1 MAVPVYFLFAYV
13 FEGIL
18 NELIP
23 FMPFDFAQ
31 ECVRQ
36 AFMPF
41 RVHYERNQ
49 LVQGIYGASVIDKP
63 LNGSYR
69 AWQL

>member
-1 MAVPVYFLFAYV
+1 MAVPVYFVFAYV

-36 AFMPF
+36 A
-41 RVHYERNQ
+41 HHERNQ
-49 LVQGIYGASVIDKP
+49 LVQGLFGASVIDKP

-69 AWQL
+69 AWPL